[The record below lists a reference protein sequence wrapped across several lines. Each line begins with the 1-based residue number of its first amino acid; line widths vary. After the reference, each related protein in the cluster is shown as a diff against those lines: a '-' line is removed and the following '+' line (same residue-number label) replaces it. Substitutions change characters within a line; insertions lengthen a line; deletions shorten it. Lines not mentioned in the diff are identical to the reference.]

1 MREPVLL
8 ILPLSYLPKKNCRE
22 EGYTAGVA
30 KNFLLAKCSF
40 CNEEESCKC
49 LEISTDCNNGVFK
62 ECTRTSVRLRSGIE
76 VRETCFDVSVSRF
89 CSGYFK

>member
-30 KNFLLAKCSF
+30 KNFLLAKWSF
-40 CNEEESCKC
+40 CNEEESCK
-49 LEISTDCNNGVFK
+49 
-62 ECTRTSVRLRSGIE
+62 LRSGIE